1 MKNRGLPSSR
11 LRGPPAMLVAP
22 GAFKNRDR
30 LQQRNAQ
37 GLPQGM
43 LKHIDQYL
51 HTCFSRESPP
61 RVSEL
66 ARSLGVPLSKFVET
80 FHRATGMT
88 PSDYLKER
96 QIAAAKL
103 LLLKTKMPVDKVGYA
118 MGFGT
123 RRTFFRE
130 FRKRTGVSPAEYRQA
145 DEMSLDPSLARMV
158 SSET

>member
-1 MKNRGLPSSR
+1 MNDRGLPGSH

-22 GAFKNRDR
+22 GAFKNRER
-30 LQQRNAQ
+30 PQRRAGQ
-37 GLPQGM
+37 GLSRGM
-43 LKHIDQYL
+43 LKRIHQYL
-51 HTCFSRESPP
+51 FTCFRRESPP

-66 ARSLGVPLSKFVET
+66 ARWLGIPLSKFVET

-88 PSDYLKER
+88 PSAYLKER

-103 LLLKTKMPVDKVGYA
+103 LLLRTEMPVDKVGYA